1 MRQESGTARRALQVM
16 GDGLYTTPVIRP
28 VALAAATLI
37 AVSASP
43 PAQSPADQPAAR
55 LLIDAVATDNHGMPI
70 MDLKP
75 ADLEVWIGHFRVP
88 IETLTAV
95 TPGTDEQKGRLLVL
109 LMDDVTLP
117 VEFVPRAREVARHFV
132 TRMAPGDRMAV
143 VMLNGG
149 TMESTNDSSR
159 LLKAIDSYNQRASG
173 VSRLDDLGAHLLE
186 TVADLA
192 RQLAEGPDQRKT
204 IVAIGSG
211 WLIDRPVPP
220 PAAGHDLLPDWI
232 STMRM
237 LSLSNANV
245 YVIDPSGV
253 GVARA
258 DAGDN
263 GFARETGGHAFLN
276 TNDLNAAAD
285 RILRESANYYLIAVG
300 SPPVGAN
307 GLRELDVKA
316 LRRGVTIRARRAI
329 H

>member
-1 MRQESGTARRALQVM
+1 MTAGATFSVSWSIRLSGSCADGAAVVRSRNSTKTMARAAEGLMMRQESGTARRALQVM

-149 TMESTNDSSR
+149 
-159 LLKAIDSYNQRASG
+159 
-173 VSRLDDLGAHLLE
+173 
-186 TVADLA
+186 
-192 RQLAEGPDQRKT
+192 
-204 IVAIGSG
+204 
-211 WLIDRPVPP
+211 
-220 PAAGHDLLPDWI
+220 
-232 STMRM
+232 
-237 LSLSNANV
+237 
-245 YVIDPSGV
+245 
-253 GVARA
+253 
-258 DAGDN
+258 
-263 GFARETGGHAFLN
+263 
-276 TNDLNAAAD
+276 
-285 RILRESANYYLIAVG
+285 
-300 SPPVGAN
+300 
-307 GLRELDVKA
+307 
-316 LRRGVTIRARRAI
+316 
-329 H
+329 